1 MPAWFDIYN
10 LDANAKEDG
19 ERIKKA
25 SEYVISLIK
34 EEEKKYGI
42 KPSRIILGGF
52 SQGGALA
59 LHTALRFPQ
68 QLAGIIGLSCWLPL
82 SKEYPD
88 AFNLENKDVPLL
100 QCHGDVDPIL
110 PLAWA
115 QRTSNLLKPLMK
127 NHEFKIYKNLAHT
140 SSDEVIK
147 IFHF

>member
-10 LDANAKEDG
+10 LDSNAQEDG
-19 ERIKKA
+19 DGIKQA

-34 EEEKKYGI
+34 EEETKYGI
-42 KPSRIILGGF
+42 NPKRIILGGF

-59 LHTALRFPQ
+59 LHTGLRYSQ

-88 AFNLENKDVPLL
+88 AFNTANKDIPIL

-115 QRTSNLLKPLMK
+115 KRT
-127 NHEFKIYKNLAHT
+127 
-140 SSDEVIK
+140 
-147 IFHF
+147 